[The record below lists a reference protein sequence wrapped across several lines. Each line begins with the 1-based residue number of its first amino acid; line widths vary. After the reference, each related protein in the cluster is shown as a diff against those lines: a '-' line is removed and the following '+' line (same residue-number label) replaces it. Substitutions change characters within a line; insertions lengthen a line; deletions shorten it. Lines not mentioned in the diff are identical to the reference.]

1 MEINKELLD
10 KRVDVV
16 NKFCSRYK
24 GESRALMVYT
34 NVKRKIEPQPYENMR
49 DFDKVLLNW
58 IGDDKLMFMMQTL
71 VEGRR
76 SIHSFMHWCFEK
88 HFSE

>member
-10 KRVDVV
+10 KRVDIV

-34 NVKRKIEPQPYENMR
+34 NVNRNIVDKPYDSMSK
-49 DFDKVLLNW
+49 FDLLLLSW
-58 IGDDKLMFMMQTL
+58 IGDDELMFMMRTL
-71 VEGRR
+71 IEGRR
-76 SIHSFMHWCFEK
+76 DIYSFMHWCFEK
-88 HFSE
+88 HFNE